1 MAVAPMRGC
10 PPQSPPELRV
20 AAAPIPSDD
29 PVDAIMA
36 VMARA
41 FDPRHGE
48 AWNRRQVSDALVLG
62 TCHYALIN
70 GAGIISQQLDGA
82 AAGFFLSRAVLD
94 EEELLLI
101 AVDPACRG
109 KGLGAALLERFVADA
124 QARGSRRLFLE
135 MRRGNPAGAL
145 YERRGFR
152 AVGMRPA
159 YYRGQD
165 GTRIDALSLAREL
178 D

>member
-1 MAVAPMRGC
+1 MRGC
-10 PPQSPPELRV
+10 PQRHWPAPPEPGL
-20 AAAPIPSDD
+20 AAAPSLPAD

-48 AWNRRQVSDALVLG
+48 AWNRRQVSDALLLG
-62 TCHYALIN
+62 TCHCALIDP
-70 GAGIISQQLDGA
+70 AGVMAQLGEGE
-82 AAGFFLSRAVLD
+82 AAGFFLARAVLD

-101 AVDPACRG
+101 AVDPALRG
-109 KGLGAALLERFVADA
+109 KGLGAALLDRFIGDA
-124 QARGSRRLFLE
+124 RARGSRRLFLE
-135 MRRGNPAGAL
+135 MRRGNPAAAL
-145 YERRGFR
+145 YEQRGFR

-165 GTRIDALSLAREL
+165 GTRIDALSFALEL